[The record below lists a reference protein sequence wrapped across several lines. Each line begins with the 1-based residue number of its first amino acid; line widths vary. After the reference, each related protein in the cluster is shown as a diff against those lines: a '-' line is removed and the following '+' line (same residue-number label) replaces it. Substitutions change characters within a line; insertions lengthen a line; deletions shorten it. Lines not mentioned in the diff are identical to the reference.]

1 MSRTHQ
7 PEQQTGEKGEEKSES
22 FSALSCSRPGSARLD
37 CSVVFDEELEM
48 EDKLQILAEC
58 EQEQGGQA
66 GRQENLVVPIHLT
79 NDYGG
84 EKACLS

>member
-22 FSALSCSRPGSARLD
+22 FSALSCSRPGSARPRLD
-37 CSVVFDEELEM
+37 CCVVFDKEM

>member
-58 EQEQGGQA
+58 EQGGQA
-66 GRQENLVVPIHLT
+66 GPAREFRAVFGLHRQKIF
-79 NDYGG
+79 
-84 EKACLS
+84 KKRRMSA